1 MSSVSGA
8 GAAAGVQGLKPG
20 MGMEEMMML
29 VQAER
34 ASNLESQMA
43 DQIKEIQSRN
53 EQVRHLNDLLSTL
66 RASRPSGD
74 NPDQWSVLGSNRQ
87 ESRETIRA
95 LAEAGVPVTIQLL
108 DDGSMDDLKG
118 LPNVTVK
125 TDHGDGISDEYGSNG
140 YDAQQKTIDT
150 WINDIKGKIDGLNST
165 GQLDMIR
172 MQSLMNKRNQAFDTL
187 SNTLQK
193 IQKSLDAIVSNMR

>member
-1 MSSVSGA
+1 
-8 GAAAGVQGLKPG
+8 
-20 MGMEEMMML
+20 MEEMMML

-53 EQVRHLNDLLSTL
+53 EQVRQLNDLLSSL
-66 RASRPSGD
+66 RAVRPSGD
-74 NPDQWSVLGSNRQ
+74 NPDKWAVLGSNRQ

-108 DDGSMDDLKG
+108 DDGSLDDLKG

-125 TDHGDGISDEYGSNG
+125 TTHGDGISDEYGSNG

-193 IQKSLDAIVSNMR
+193 IQKSLDAIVGNMR

>member
-1 MSSVSGA
+1 MVSVNGA
-8 GAAAGVQGLKPG
+8 SATGSIQGIQPG
-20 MGMEEMMML
+20 MNMEEMMML

-34 ASNLESQMA
+34 ANNLESQMA

-53 EQVRHLNDLLSTL
+53 EQVRQLNDLLSSL
-66 RASRPSGD
+66 RAVRPSGD
-74 NPDQWSVLGSNRQ
+74 NPDKWANLGANKQ
-87 ESRETIRA
+87 EAREIITQ
-95 LAEAGVPVTIQLL
+95 LADAGVKIDLQLPG
-108 DDGSMDDLKG
+108 DGSMDSLRG
-118 LPNVTVK
+118 YPNVNVTSSG
-125 TDHGDGISDEYGSNG
+125 GDRINEPGTGKF
-140 YDAQQKTIDT
+140 DAKQKTIDT

-193 IQKSLDAIVSNMR
+193 IQKSLDTVVGNMR